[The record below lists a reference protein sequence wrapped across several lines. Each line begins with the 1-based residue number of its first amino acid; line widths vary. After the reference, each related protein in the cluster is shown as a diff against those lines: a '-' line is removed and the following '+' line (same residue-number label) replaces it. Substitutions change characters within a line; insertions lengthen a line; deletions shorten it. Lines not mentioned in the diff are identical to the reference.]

1 MSRSC
6 WSCSR
11 GSEDVWFCSH
21 CHKLQGVANI
31 HAFER
36 FGIPVEFDIHY
47 QTVED
52 KYKSIQ
58 RQVHPDRFI
67 TAPRQE
73 KIYAAQQSAAL
84 NDAYMILK
92 KSDLRA
98 QEMLKIAGHKSGNIE
113 EQSLDDPE
121 LLMRIIELREQLVD
135 VETQTQLNDLQEELQ
150 QEIIQTES
158 NLSLAFAAKNL
169 DKAASLLN
177 RLRYFNKIRIESME
191 RKVS

>member
-6 WSCSR
+6 WSCSLEV
-11 GSEDVWFCSH
+11 EDLWFCSD
-21 CHKLQGVANI
+21 CHKLQGVTNI

-36 FGIPVEFDIHY
+36 LGMPVEFDMPY
-47 QTVED
+47 QTLEE

-135 VETQTQLNDLQEELQ
+135 IETQAQLFAFQDELQ
-150 QEIIQTES
+150 QEIVQTE
-158 NLSLAFAAKNL
+158 NHLSQAFATKAL
-169 DKAASLLN
+169 DRAASLLN